1 MEEMGEPTAE
11 VAEVQEMKAADLDTF
26 TSVTSEMGPEQAEA
40 NIKESSEHKDSTV
53 SGRLSKEVG
62 SDGLMHWDEIEA
74 EETEHVQSGNAFGQI
89 LDMASGIFAVESED
103 ESSHD

>member
-11 VAEVQEMKAADLDTF
+11 VAEVQEMKAADWDTF
-26 TSVTSEMGPEQAEA
+26 TSEMGPEQTEE

-53 SGRLSKEVG
+53 SGRLSKQVD

-74 EETEHVQSGNAFGQI
+74 EETENVQNGNAFGQI
-89 LDMASGIFAVESED
+89 LDMASGMFALESED
-103 ESSHD
+103 ESND

>member
-1 MEEMGEPTAE
+1 MGEPTAE

-26 TSVTSEMGPEQAEA
+26 TSVASEMGAEP

-74 EETEHVQSGNAFGQI
+74 EETDHVQSGNAFGQI

-103 ESSHD
+103 ESND

>member
-1 MEEMGEPTAE
+1 M
-11 VAEVQEMKAADLDTF
+11 
-26 TSVTSEMGPEQAEA
+26 
-40 NIKESSEHKDSTV
+40 

-74 EETEHVQSGNAFGQI
+74 EETENVQSGNAFGQI